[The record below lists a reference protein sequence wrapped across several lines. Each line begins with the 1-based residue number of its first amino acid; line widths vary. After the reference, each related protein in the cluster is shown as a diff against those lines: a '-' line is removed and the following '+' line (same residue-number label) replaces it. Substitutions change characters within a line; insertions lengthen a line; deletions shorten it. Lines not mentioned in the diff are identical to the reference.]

1 MGPWVERYRGRGGER
16 DGRGRARRRSV
27 VSIRHPRDKH
37 RCGTVHSSR
46 SSHRRRG
53 YRRGYEHRR
62 RRVVLLHR
70 LRHRLLLRRLL
81 LRRLWDAAAGHGAH
95 RARGVAVGWIP
106 RRRALLVHLRRGGV
120 IRRRSS
126 RWMRLLRRLWDA
138 AVRRLVGRARGGM
151 GRRPGLRGGI
161 PRRGM
166 RGRRWGRA
174 RGGGCA
180 RARERA

>member
-1 MGPWVERYRGRGGER
+1 
-16 DGRGRARRRSV
+16 
-27 VSIRHPRDKH
+27 
-37 RCGTVHSSR
+37 
-46 SSHRRRG
+46 
-53 YRRGYEHRR
+53 
-62 RRVVLLHR
+62 VLLRHR
-70 LRHRLLLRRLL
+70 LRHRLLHRLL

-95 RARGVAVGWIP
+95 RARGVAVGWVP
-106 RRRALLVHLRRGGV
+106 RRRALLVHLRRGRV
-120 IRRRSS
+120 IRRRRR

-151 GRRPGLRGGI
+151 RRRPGLRGGI

-166 RGRRWGRA
+166 CGRRWGRA

>member
-1 MGPWVERYRGRGGER
+1 MLL
-16 DGRGRARRRSV
+16 
-27 VSIRHPRDKH
+27 
-37 RCGTVHSSR
+37 
-46 SSHRRRG
+46 
-53 YRRGYEHRR
+53 
-62 RRVVLLHR
+62 LLHR
-70 LRHRLLLRRLL
+70 LRHRLLHRLV

-120 IRRRSS
+120 MRRRR

-161 PRRGM
+161 PRRVM
-166 RGRRWGRA
+166 CGRDGGRA